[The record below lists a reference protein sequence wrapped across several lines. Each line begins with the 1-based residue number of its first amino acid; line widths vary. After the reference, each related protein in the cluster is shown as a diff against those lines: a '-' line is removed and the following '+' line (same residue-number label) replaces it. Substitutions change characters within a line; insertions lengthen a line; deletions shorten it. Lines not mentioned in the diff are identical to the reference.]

1 MSEPSTPLMRQYSA
15 IKKEHPNAL
24 LFFRLG
30 DFYELFFDDAILAAR
45 ELQITLT
52 SRNKE
57 KGVNIPMCG
66 VPYHAAE
73 GYIAKLIRRGFK
85 VAVCEQVED
94 PRLATK
100 LVRRE
105 VTRVVT
111 PGTAADSSLNAEEN
125 NFLAAVATVG
135 DRVGFAALDLS
146 TGEFRA
152 TEFAGESA
160 GRRIQEE
167 LEQLRPKEM
176 LYGSSAPLLEHASS
190 TQLGSFATLN
200 GRDTPHSTGTA
211 PVARISGFGWAET
224 PLDDW
229 IFAPDHAIP
238 LVENH
243 FGVLSLEGF
252 GLAGKQAAA
261 SAAGAILYYIRSTQR
276 GTLDHVDRIG
286 FYERQNCLVLDAVTV
301 RNLEL
306 IEPLFAGTDAGV
318 TLIRC
323 LDATITPMG
332 KRLLRMWMLRP
343 SLDRTEIEA
352 RLDAVDVQV
361 KDIVGREELRRSL
374 DGILDLE
381 RLLSRVTLE
390 TANPRDVLALGASL
404 GKLPKVRGVLAGLLA
419 PRLAMLHAAI
429 DELGDLRG
437 KIESMLAPEPPLT
450 LNDGGVIAAGID
462 KDLDELRD
470 LSHNSKQYLAQVET
484 RERERTGIGSLKVKF
499 NSIFGYY
506 IEISKANLHHAPT
519 DYERKQT
526 LVNAE
531 RFTTPELKEYE
542 SKILDA
548 QEKIVEIE
556 RRLFAELRSAIAAE
570 AKRIRQTALALAE
583 VDVLGSLAHIA
594 ALRNYCRPKFEADN
608 SDQTADLEIVEGRHP
623 VIELQ
628 EMTIGNDRFVPN
640 DLFLNSKT
648 HNIVVLTGPNMGGK
662 STYLRQAALI
672 VIMAQMGSFVPAR
685 SVRMGIVDRVFTRIG
700 ASDNVARGRSTFMV
714 EMTETA
720 AILHTATPRSLI
732 LLDEVGRGTSTYD
745 GLAIAWAAV
754 EYLHARVRAKT
765 LFATHYFELTEL
777 AEQLSGVKN
786 YHVSV
791 KETGGSVVFLRR
803 VEPGAAD
810 RSYGIEVAKLAGLPN
825 EVVVRARE
833 VLAEHESSEHRL
845 SGHLTPGSAP
855 ERPAQLTIFT
865 PLSQPVLEKL
875 READLDRMTPLEA
888 LNLLAELKKADWQKR
903 WQRRTQLIHASG
915 QLLIVGFDGTEMS
928 PRLASLLAKIA
939 PAGVILFARNIKG
952 VEQTH
957 TLLRECQKCVA
968 MPLFTCVDLEGGTVD
983 RFRNVLGTAPS
994 PAEVFAT
1001 GSRALYRKHGRVIGE
1016 NCRALGFNVDFAPVL
1031 DLAFAASRSVMSS
1044 RAVSD
1049 DPKQVVVY
1057 AREFL
1062 QGLRDAG
1069 VLGCGKHF
1077 PWAG

>member
-1 MSEPSTPLMRQYSA
+1 MRHKENDALCYNPPKPAQMTEPSTPLMRQYA
-15 IKKEHPNAL
+15 AVKKDHPTAL

-30 DFYELFFDDAILAAR
+30 DFYELFFDDAIVAAK

-57 KGVNIPMCG
+57 KGIAVPMCG

-73 GYIAKLIRRGFK
+73 GYIGKLIRKGFK
-85 VAVCEQVED
+85 VAICEQMEA
-94 PRLATK
+94 PSQAKK

-105 VTRVVT
+105 VTRVMT
-111 PGTAADSSLNAEEN
+111 PGTAADSSLGSDEN
-125 NFLAAVATVG
+125 NFLAALAQVG

-152 TEFAGESA
+152 TEFSGKGAM
-160 GRRIQEE
+160 RRVQEE
-167 LEQLRPKEM
+167 LEQLRPKEL
-176 LYGSSAPLLEHASS
+176 LYGSAAPLFDGAGSRGKEELSVARRDSRGRLSPHGSAPQPRAAGI
-190 TQLGSFATLN
+190 TCT
-200 GRDTPHSTGTA
+200 
-211 PVARISGFGWAET
+211 ET

-229 IFAPDHAIP
+229 IFAPDHALP
-238 LVENH
+238 LLENH

-318 TLIRC
+318 TLFRC
-323 LDATITPMG
+323 LDATVTPMG
-332 KRLLRMWMLRP
+332 KRLLRTWMLRP
-343 SLDRTEIEA
+343 SLDRIEIEG
-352 RLDAVDVQV
+352 RLDAVEVQV
-361 KDIVGREELRRSL
+361 KDTMRREELRRSL
-374 DGILDLE
+374 EGILDLE

-390 TANPRDVLALGASL
+390 TANPRDVLALAASL
-404 GKLPKVRGVLAGLLA
+404 GRIPKVRTILAELSA
-419 PRLAMLHAAI
+419 KRLSTLHLAI
-429 DELGDLRG
+429 DELSDLRE
-437 KIESMLAPEPPLT
+437 KIDRTLVPEPPLT
-450 LNDGGVIAAGID
+450 LNDGGAIATAVD

-470 LSHNSKQYLAQVET
+470 LSRNSKQYLARVEQ

-506 IEISKANLHHAPT
+506 IEISKANLHLSPA

-556 RRLFAELRSAIAAE
+556 RRLFADLRSAIASE

-583 VDVLGSLAHIA
+583 VDVLGCLAHIA
-594 ALRNYCRPKFEADN
+594 ALRNYCRPRFEPDN
-608 SDQTADLEIVEGRHP
+608 SEQTGDLEIVEGRHP

-628 EMTIGNDRFVPN
+628 EMTTGSDRFVPN
-640 DLFLNSKT
+640 DLFLNSST
-648 HNIVVLTGPNMGGK
+648 NNITVLTGPNMGGK

-720 AILHTATPRSLI
+720 AILHTATARSLI

-754 EYLHARVRAKT
+754 EYLHMRVRAKT

-791 KETGGSVVFLRR
+791 KETGGGIVFLRR
-803 VEPGAAD
+803 VELGAAD

-825 EVVVRARE
+825 EVILRARE
-833 VLAEHESSEHRL
+833 VLAEHEFAEQQATAHL
-845 SGHLTPGSAP
+845 SPGSSP
-855 ERPAQLTIFT
+855 PPTQLTIFT
-865 PLSQPVLEKL
+865 PLSQPVLDRL
-875 READLDRMTPLEA
+875 REVDLNRVTPLEA
-888 LNLLAELKKADWQKR
+888 LNLLAELKKE
-903 WQRRTQLIHASG
+903 I
-915 QLLIVGFDGTEMS
+915 
-928 PRLASLLAKIA
+928 
-939 PAGVILFARNIKG
+939 
-952 VEQTH
+952 
-957 TLLRECQKCVA
+957 
-968 MPLFTCVDLEGGTVD
+968 
-983 RFRNVLGTAPS
+983 
-994 PAEVFAT
+994 
-1001 GSRALYRKHGRVIGE
+1001 
-1016 NCRALGFNVDFAPVL
+1016 
-1031 DLAFAASRSVMSS
+1031 
-1044 RAVSD
+1044 
-1049 DPKQVVVY
+1049 
-1057 AREFL
+1057 
-1062 QGLRDAG
+1062 
-1069 VLGCGKHF
+1069 
-1077 PWAG
+1077 

>member
-1 MSEPSTPLMRQYSA
+1 MSEPSTPLMRQYAA

-30 DFYELFFDDAILAAR
+30 DFYELFFDDAVLASR

-57 KGVNIPMCG
+57 KGLAIPMCG

-73 GYIAKLIRRGFK
+73 GYISKLIRRGFK

-94 PRLATK
+94 PRLAKK

-111 PGTAADSSLNAEEN
+111 PGTADASSLDAEDN
-125 NFLAAVATVG
+125 NFLAAVASVG
-135 DRVGFAALDLS
+135 DHVGFAALDLS

-167 LEQLRPKEM
+167 LEQLRPKEL
-176 LYGSSAPLLEHASS
+176 LYGSSAPLFENRNS
-190 TQLGSFATLN
+190 GATGAPARPAPAN
-200 GRDTPHSTGTA
+200 AAPGRS
-211 PVARISGFGWAET
+211 VSGVTET

-238 LVENH
+238 LLENH

-252 GLAGKQAAA
+252 GLAGKRAAA

-276 GTLDHVDRIG
+276 GKLDHVDRIG

-306 IEPLFAGTDAGV
+306 IEPLFSGTDAGV
-318 TLIRC
+318 TLFRC
-323 LDATITPMG
+323 MDATVTPMG
-332 KRLLRMWMLRP
+332 KRLLRNWMLRP
-343 SLDRTEIEA
+343 SLEQAEIEG
-352 RLDAVDVQV
+352 RLDSVEVQV
-361 KDIVGREELRRSL
+361 KDTVRREELRKAL

-390 TANPRDVLALGASL
+390 TANARDILALSASL
-404 GKLPKVRGVLAGLLA
+404 SRIPAVRAVLAGFSA
-419 PRLAMLHAAI
+419 SRPVASRLAALHGAI
-429 DELGDLRG
+429 DELGELRE
-437 KIESMLAPEPPLT
+437 KIERTLVPEPPLT
-450 LNDGGVIAAGID
+450 LSDGGVIAPGID

-470 LSHNSKQYLAQVET
+470 LSRNSKQYLAQVEQ

-506 IEISKANLHHAPT
+506 IEISKANLHLSPA

-556 RRLFAELRSAIAAE
+556 RRLFAGLRSDMAAE

-583 VDVLGSLAHIA
+583 VDVLGCLAHIA
-594 ALRNYCRPKFEADN
+594 AQRNYCRPKFELDGSPQAG
-608 SDQTADLEIVEGRHP
+608 DLEIIEGRHP

-628 EMTIGNDRFVPN
+628 ELSSGSERFIPN
-640 DLFLNSKT
+640 DLFLNSPPQKCARNVAAQ
-648 HNIVVLTGPNMGGK
+648 NIVVLTGPNMGGK
-662 STYLRQAALI
+662 STYLRQAALV

-685 SVRMGIVDRVFTRIG
+685 AARLGIVDRVFTRIG

-745 GLAIAWAAV
+745 GLAIAWAAI
-754 EYLHARVRAKT
+754 EHLHARVRAKT

-791 KETGGSVVFLRR
+791 KETGGSVAFLRR

-825 EVVVRARE
+825 DVVIRARE
-833 VLAEHESSEHRL
+833 VLAEHESSERRL
-845 SGHLTPGSAP
+845 SGHLTPGSSVEP
-855 ERPAQLTIFT
+855 DRPTQLTIFT

-875 READLDRMTPLEA
+875 REVDLNRLTPLEA
-888 LNLLAELKKADWQKR
+888 LNLLAELKRQ
-903 WQRRTQLIHASG
+903 I
-915 QLLIVGFDGTEMS
+915 E
-928 PRLASLLAKIA
+928 
-939 PAGVILFARNIKG
+939 
-952 VEQTH
+952 
-957 TLLRECQKCVA
+957 
-968 MPLFTCVDLEGGTVD
+968 
-983 RFRNVLGTAPS
+983 
-994 PAEVFAT
+994 
-1001 GSRALYRKHGRVIGE
+1001 
-1016 NCRALGFNVDFAPVL
+1016 
-1031 DLAFAASRSVMSS
+1031 
-1044 RAVSD
+1044 
-1049 DPKQVVVY
+1049 
-1057 AREFL
+1057 
-1062 QGLRDAG
+1062 
-1069 VLGCGKHF
+1069 
-1077 PWAG
+1077 

>member
-1 MSEPSTPLMRQYSA
+1 MSEPSTPLMRQYAA

-30 DFYELFFDDAILAAR
+30 DFYELFFDDAVLAAR

-57 KGVNIPMCG
+57 KGVDIPMCG

-94 PRLATK
+94 PRLAKK

-111 PGTAADSSLNAEEN
+111 PGTAADSSLSAEEN
-125 NFLAAVATVG
+125 NFLAAVAAVG
-135 DRVGFAALDLS
+135 DHVGFAALDLS

-176 LYGSSAPLLEHASS
+176 LYGSSAPLLERAVGN
-190 TQLGSFATLN
+190 QMRSFAPLD
-200 GRDTPHSTGTA
+200 GRDARPSTGTA

-238 LVENH
+238 LLENH

-252 GLAGKQAAA
+252 GLAGKRAAA

-306 IEPLFAGTDAGV
+306 IEPLFSGMTAGTDAGV
-318 TLIRC
+318 TLFRC
-323 LDATITPMG
+323 LDATVTPMG
-332 KRLLRMWMLRP
+332 KRLLRTWLLRP
-343 SLDRTEIEA
+343 SLDRVEIEG
-352 RLDAVDVQV
+352 RLDSVEVQV
-361 KDIVGREELRRSL
+361 KDTVRREELRRAL

-390 TANPRDVLALGASL
+390 TANPRDVLALAASL
-404 GKLPKVRGVLAGLLA
+404 GKIPKVRAVLAGLTESQRTA
-419 PRLAMLHAAI
+419 SRLGALHKLI
-429 DELGDLRG
+429 DELADLRE
-437 KIESMLAPEPPLT
+437 KIDHTLVPEPPLT
-450 LNDGGVIAAGID
+450 LSDGGVIAAGVD

-470 LSHNSKQYLAQVET
+470 LSRNSKQYLAQVET

-506 IEISKANLHHAPT
+506 IEISKANLHLSPA

-556 RRLFAELRSAIAAE
+556 RRLFAELRSAITAE

-583 VDVLGSLAHIA
+583 VDVLGCLAHIA
-594 ALRNYCRPKFEADN
+594 ALRNYCRPRFERTFDEAEKD
-608 SDQTADLEIVEGRHP
+608 DDGGDLEIVEGRHP

-628 EMTIGNDRFVPN
+628 ELATGSERFVPN
-640 DLFLNSKT
+640 DLFLDSSPPHAMQNSPT
-648 HNIVVLTGPNMGGK
+648 QNTPRQNIPRQNIIVLTGPNMGGK

-685 SVRMGIVDRVFTRIG
+685 AVRLGIVDRVFTRIG

-720 AILHTATPRSLI
+720 AILHTATARSLI

-745 GLAIAWAAV
+745 GLAIAWAAI
-754 EYLHARVRAKT
+754 EYLHARVHAKT

-791 KETGGSVVFLRR
+791 KETGGNVVFLRR

-845 SGHLTPGSAP
+845 SGHLTPGGSAEA
-855 ERPAQLTIFT
+855 ERPTQLTIFT

-875 READLDRMTPLEA
+875 REVDLNRLTPLEA
-888 LNLLAELKKADWQKR
+888 LNLLAELKKE
-903 WQRRTQLIHASG
+903 I
-915 QLLIVGFDGTEMS
+915 
-928 PRLASLLAKIA
+928 
-939 PAGVILFARNIKG
+939 
-952 VEQTH
+952 
-957 TLLRECQKCVA
+957 
-968 MPLFTCVDLEGGTVD
+968 
-983 RFRNVLGTAPS
+983 
-994 PAEVFAT
+994 
-1001 GSRALYRKHGRVIGE
+1001 
-1016 NCRALGFNVDFAPVL
+1016 
-1031 DLAFAASRSVMSS
+1031 
-1044 RAVSD
+1044 
-1049 DPKQVVVY
+1049 
-1057 AREFL
+1057 
-1062 QGLRDAG
+1062 
-1069 VLGCGKHF
+1069 
-1077 PWAG
+1077 